1 MMDEDDMALSD
12 YEDYPSED
20 EEDLDLA
27 MQASTTASDNDSDGD
42 ALAASDAAID
52 DSAFNDDDLNFS
64 QEYGKSSR
72 KTWEV
77 EYKCLEFKT
86 IIKAQMKEVDQV
98 ASMFVIKVSA
108 FSDDIESSRLAHTE
122 SFLA

>member
-1 MMDEDDMALSD
+1 MALSD

-72 KTWEV
+72 KSWEV
-77 EYKCLEFKT
+77 DYKLLDLKS
-86 IIKAQMKEVDQV
+86 IVKAQTKEVEQV
-98 ASMFVIKVSA
+98 ASMFMIKVSW
-108 FSDDIESSRLAHTE
+108 ILREVKRLLKTDFPKLDAGY
-122 SFLA
+122 

>member
-1 MMDEDDMALSD
+1 MDEDDMALSD

-27 MQASTTASDNDSDGD
+27 MQASTTSSDNDSDTD

-64 QEYGKSSR
+64 QEFGKNSR
-72 KTWEV
+72 KAWEV
-77 EYKCLEFKT
+77 EYKCLDLKS
-86 IIKAQMKEVDQV
+86 IIKAQNKEVEQV

-108 FSDDIESSRLAHTE
+108 MSSTD
-122 SFLA
+122 